1 MPWRQTRRWRPWRRW
16 AWHWQPGRWH
26 PRWRQPWWWWSWK
39 VSRIVSTAPS
49 KNVKPVFKVF
59 DLPLFVSDEALNAFL
74 LLDRVLLLH
83 VEHIRDLP
91 IALFEGCNRPLLLF
105 QNLLLLR
112 KFLLPCI
119 PLVVS

>member
-1 MPWRQTRRWRPWRRW
+1 LS
-16 AWHWQPGRWH
+16 
-26 PRWRQPWWWWSWK
+26 WSWK
-39 VSRIVSTAPS
+39 VSRIVRTAPS

-59 DLPLFVSDEALNAFL
+59 DFPLFVSDEALNAFL

-105 QNLLLLR
+105 QKFLLLR